1 MQINASH
8 LLDYCKCSLPPVS
21 DVLCLAGNIAFFF
34 KSACLE
40 ESSRKCP
47 RGVRVRET
55 RCVGALFAHNK

>member
-40 ESSRKCP
+40 ES
-47 RGVRVRET
+47 
-55 RCVGALFAHNK
+55 